1 MRVLERTYEQTGSI
15 VFRPCQQINLLI
27 EVLMWWGNE
36 LAQRLHKNM
45 EGKILERRRD
55 ENIETEHTKMQNL
68 QLG

>member
-1 MRVLERTYEQTGSI
+1 
-15 VFRPCQQINLLI
+15 
-27 EVLMWWGNE
+27 MWWGNE

-45 EGKILERRRD
+45 EGKILELRRD